1 MNYCIQLIVAKV
13 ENMTKQIELDL
24 CGDVCPFTFVK
35 TKLQLEQLESGDILT
50 VIFDHAPAIE
60 NVPKSV
66 TNEGHT
72 ILGIDEIGDNLWKVR
87 IQKA

>member
-1 MNYCIQLIVAKV
+1 
-13 ENMTKQIELDL
+13 MTKEIELDL

-35 TKLQLEQLESGDILT
+35 TKLQLEQLESGDTLT
-50 VIFDHAPAIE
+50 VIFDHAPAVE

-66 TNEGHT
+66 KNEGHT
-72 ILGIDEIGDNLWKVR
+72 ILGIDEVGDNLWKVH

>member
-1 MNYCIQLIVAKV
+1 
-13 ENMTKQIELDL
+13 MTTEIELDL

-35 TKLQLEQLESGDILT
+35 TKLQLEQLECGDKLT
-50 VIFDHAPAIE
+50 VIFDHAPAVE

-66 TNEGHT
+66 KNEGHT
-72 ILGIDEIGDNLWKVR
+72 ILGIDEVGDNLWKVH

>member
-1 MNYCIQLIVAKV
+1 
-13 ENMTKQIELDL
+13 MTKEIELDL

-50 VIFDHAPAIE
+50 VIFDHAPATE

>member
-1 MNYCIQLIVAKV
+1 
-13 ENMTKQIELDL
+13 MTKEIELDL

-35 TKLQLEQLESGDILT
+35 TKLQLEQLECGDTLT

-66 TNEGHT
+66 KNEGHT
-72 ILGIDEIGDNLWKVR
+72 ILGIDEVGDNLWKVH